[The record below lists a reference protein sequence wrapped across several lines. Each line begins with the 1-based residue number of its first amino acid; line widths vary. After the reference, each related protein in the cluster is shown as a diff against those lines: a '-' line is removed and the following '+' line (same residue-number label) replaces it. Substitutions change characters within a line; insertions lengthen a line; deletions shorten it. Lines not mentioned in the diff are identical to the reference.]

1 MEELL
6 IKVIFVVFIKQVM
19 MQWSREAPEGLNVV
33 KTNFTSIS
41 VEWQPLPQSNILGT
55 VSGYRIK
62 YAISHSAVYASMDLK
77 SDQTQAIIS
86 NLEGNTEYKIK
97 VAGLYN
103 ERQEEGPYSDKIDA
117 KTSKQ
122 SSNPCDCDPC
132 QNGGTCFEQGNHSI
146 SLFYCKCVANFSGE
160 VCSVSL
166 RDFACQS
173 PVVSLPNI
181 SPNASSDF
189 SFYKSR
195 QFIIQ
200 SEVELNCEL
209 SDKTLF
215 FWRVYQLGE
224 EDTPLLSR
232 SSFSELQI
240 IPRLLPVGDFLV
252 QLNVSIMGTAVFGVS
267 QGYFQVVSSP
277 LVALIAGGSKVAR
290 GQYRTLI
297 FDASLSYDPDEED

>member
-1 MEELL
+1 M
-6 IKVIFVVFIKQVM
+6 
-19 MQWSREAPEGLNVV
+19 
-33 KTNFTSIS
+33 
-41 VEWQPLPQSNILGT
+41 
-55 VSGYRIK
+55 
-62 YAISHSAVYASMDLK
+62 
-77 SDQTQAIIS
+77 
-86 NLEGNTEYKIK
+86 
-97 VAGLYN
+97 
-103 ERQEEGPYSDKIDA
+103 
-117 KTSKQ
+117 
-122 SSNPCDCDPC
+122 
-132 QNGGTCFEQGNHSI
+132 
-146 SLFYCKCVANFSGE
+146 
-160 VCSVSL
+160 
-166 RDFACQS
+166 
-173 PVVSLPNI
+173 SLPNI

-240 IPRLLPVGDFLV
+240 TPRLLPVGDFLV

-297 FDASLSYDPDEED
+297 FDASLSYDPDEGDQQFSG

>member
-1 MEELL
+1 M
-6 IKVIFVVFIKQVM
+6 
-19 MQWSREAPEGLNVV
+19 
-33 KTNFTSIS
+33 
-41 VEWQPLPQSNILGT
+41 
-55 VSGYRIK
+55 
-62 YAISHSAVYASMDLK
+62 
-77 SDQTQAIIS
+77 
-86 NLEGNTEYKIK
+86 
-97 VAGLYN
+97 
-103 ERQEEGPYSDKIDA
+103 
-117 KTSKQ
+117 
-122 SSNPCDCDPC
+122 
-132 QNGGTCFEQGNHSI
+132 
-146 SLFYCKCVANFSGE
+146 
-160 VCSVSL
+160 
-166 RDFACQS
+166 
-173 PVVSLPNI
+173 SLPNI

-215 FWRVYQLGE
+215 FWHVYQLGE

-240 IPRLLPVGDFLV
+240 TPRLLPVGDFLV

-297 FDASLSYDPDEED
+297 FDASLSYDPDEEDQQFSG